1 MDSEKEL
8 RKGPLDDIHRRMGA
22 RMIPFAGWSMPL
34 QFRGII
40 EEHWAVREK
49 VGVFDISHMGRLFI
63 SGPDAAALLR
73 RALTFSIDR
82 LEDGRGHYA
91 LLCREDGGIID
102 DIFVFRLE
110 EGRHLLVGNA
120 ANADRDRDHVA
131 GLVEPGMT
139 VRLED
144 RQMQTVMIA
153 VQGPVA
159 RARVAEVLGRGLI
172 ERLPRHACTEFELLG
187 TKAFI
192 SRSGYTGEDGFELIA
207 GVTAGRALWE
217 GLAGGG
223 LQPCGLGARDTL
235 RLEAALPLYGNDID
249 TSTDPFE
256 AGLGRVVDLDD
267 DRRFVGKEAL
277 LRRREPGPKRR
288 LACLRATG
296 KGIMRAGCPILH
308 GGREVGMV
316 SSGGI
321 SPTLGTSIGMGYLP
335 VEIAAGGT
343 ALKVDVRGKLLPAEV
358 VRRPFYER
366 RQQE

>member
-1 MDSEKEL
+1 MDGEKEL
-8 RKGPLDDIHRRMGA
+8 RKSPLDDIHQQMGA

-63 SGPDAAALLR
+63 SGADAAALLR

-91 LLCREDGGIID
+91 LLCQEDGGIID
-102 DIFVFRLE
+102 DVFVFRLE
-110 EGRHLLVGNA
+110 ERRYLLVGNA
-120 ANADRDRDHVA
+120 ANADHDREHVA
-131 GLVEPGMT
+131 RLVEPQT
-139 VRLED
+139 AVRLDD
-144 RQMQTVMIA
+144 RQVQTVMLA
-153 VQGPVA
+153 VQGPLA
-159 RARVAEVLGRGLI
+159 RERLPEVLGRELI
-172 ERLPRHACTEFELLG
+172 ERLSRHACTEFELLG

-192 SRSGYTGEDGFELIA
+192 SRSGYTGEDGFELVA
-207 GVTAGRALWE
+207 AVTAGRALWE
-217 GLAGGG
+217 GLASGGV
-223 LQPCGLGARDTL
+223 QPCGLGARDTL

-256 AGLGRVVDLDD
+256 AGLGWVVDLDD

-277 LRRREPGPKRR
+277 LRLRERGLKRR

-308 GGREVGMV
+308 GGREVGVV

-335 VEIAAGGT
+335 VEIAAEGT
-343 ALKVDVRGKLLPAEV
+343 ALHVDVRGKLLPVEV
-358 VRRPFYER
+358 VKRPFYR
-366 RQQE
+366 RALHE